1 MNDQPTIMDMTCE
14 TTARAEFAR
23 VHAYLHAEHDL
34 DDQITTATRRML
46 ALGLSMRDA
55 LIAAAIRPDAV
66 DADAMT
72 GFALHAHEP
81 HNATRLSELL
91 TDAFE
96 NGTGYTSDVID
107 RLDALMDA
115 VAHTPT
121 APSVQCLAVRAYLAW
136 WRDDRQAAMPLA
148 LHALD
153 LDDSCTLATIVLA
166 ALTRDVHP
174 NTK

>member
-1 MNDQPTIMDMTCE
+1 MTDQPTIMDMTCE

-34 DDQITTATRRML
+34 DEQIIAVARRML

-55 LIAAAIRPDAV
+55 LIAAAIRPDEV

-72 GFALHAHEP
+72 GFAFHVHEP
-81 HNATRLSELL
+81 HNATRLSVLL

-96 NGTGYTSDVID
+96 HGAGYAPDVID

-115 VAHTPT
+115 VAHTPA

-136 WRDDRQAAMPLA
+136 WKDDAPAAMPLA